1 MSRERKDELAVML
14 GLVVLVFA
22 AVAFTRVTLS
32 PLVASFIAGLG
43 IGAIGVFA
51 ILRSV
56 SAAGA
61 RDRRPPV

>member
-1 MSRERKDELAVML
+1 MSRERRDELAVML

-51 ILRSV
+51 ILRSIT
-56 SAAGA
+56 A

>member
-1 MSRERKDELAVML
+1 MSKDKRDEFAVML

-51 ILRSV
+51 ILRSIV
-56 SAAGA
+56 A
-61 RDRRPPV
+61 RDRRPPT